1 MLRGRASGLHCMIA
15 LLVCCSKGPC
25 DGCSLGLWCP
35 QVSDGGEHAHGLT
48 AHDTLIARGVLWQE
62 GGEGEGG
69 GGAGCAVCQQE
80 TLHCTYWHVKV
91 EHCIAQVIMS
101 KVSP

>member
-1 MLRGRASGLHCMIA
+1 MIA
-15 LLVCCSKGPC
+15 LLVCSSKGPR

-62 GGEGEGG
+62 GGEGDGG
-69 GGAGCAVCQQE
+69 GGLGVQCAN
-80 TLHCTYWHVKV
+80 KK
-91 EHCIAQVIMS
+91 HCIVHIGMS
-101 KVSP
+101 KVNIVLHRLSCLR

>member
-1 MLRGRASGLHCMIA
+1 MFLLRGRASGLHCMIA
-15 LLVCCSKGPC
+15 LLVCSSKGPR

-62 GGEGEGG
+62 EEGG
-69 GGAGCAVCQQE
+69 RGRGRDWVCKQCANKKHCAV
-80 TLHCTYWHVKV
+80 H
-91 EHCIAQVIMS
+91 IGMS

>member
-1 MLRGRASGLHCMIA
+1 MIA
-15 LLVCCSKGPC
+15 LLVCSSKGPR

-69 GGAGCAVCQQE
+69 GGRGRGRGWVCKQCAN
-80 TLHCTYWHVKV
+80 KK
-91 EHCIAQVIMS
+91 HCIVHIGMS

>member
-1 MLRGRASGLHCMIA
+1 MIA
-15 LLVCCSKGPC
+15 LLVCSSKGPR

-69 GGAGCAVCQQE
+69 EGEGGEGEGGEGEGGEGEGGEGLGVQCAN
-80 TLHCTYWHVKV
+80 KK
-91 EHCIAQVIMS
+91 HCIVHIGMS

>member
-1 MLRGRASGLHCMIA
+1 MIA
-15 LLVCCSKGPC
+15 LLVCSSKGPR

-62 GGEGEGG
+62 GGEGDGG
-69 GGAGCAVCQQE
+69 GGAGCANSVPTRNLALYILACQ
-80 TLHCTYWHVKV
+80 
-91 EHCIAQVIMS
+91 S
-101 KVSP
+101 

>member
-1 MLRGRASGLHCMIA
+1 MIA
-15 LLVCCSKGPC
+15 LLVCSSKGPR

-48 AHDTLIARGVLWQE
+48 AHDTLIARGVLCRQE

-69 GGAGCAVCQQE
+69 EGLGVQCAN
-80 TLHCTYWHVKV
+80 KK
-91 EHCIAQVIMS
+91 HCIVHIGMS